1 MPSRLTAFRWGV
13 VPWLVLGMGSIEGLH
28 HLNAEAAIVRERHR
42 ECGMDLRAES
52 KMLAG
57 LRASEPHIA

>member
-1 MPSRLTAFRWGV
+1 MPSRLTAFRWVLCPGY
-13 VPWLVLGMGSIEGLH
+13 VLGMGSIEGLH
-28 HLNAEAAIVRERHR
+28 HLNAGAAIVRERHR
-42 ECGMDLRAES
+42 ECGKDLRAES